1 MDLQKIGLFLKELR
15 KEKGLTQE
23 QLAEALNV
31 SRRTVSRWETGNN
44 MPDLDLMVEMADF
57 YQVDLRE
64 LMNGERKNEQMD
76 KEMKE
81 TVLQV
86 ADYSNEEKARLLRR
100 MHWLF
105 IAGLIGFVLFL
116 VITLAGLDKTAP
128 YEGIGSFGL
137 GIAFGMIILGVIF
150 TSRYAVRI
158 REFKQRLLY
167 KSKGR

>member
-1 MDLQKIGLFLKELR
+1 MDLQKIGMFLKELR

-23 QLAEALNV
+23 QLAETLNV
-31 SRRTVSRWETGNN
+31 SRRTISRWETGNN

-81 TVLQV
+81 TILQV
-86 ADYSNEEKARLLRR
+86 ADYSNEEKARMLRR

-105 IAGLIGFVLFL
+105 IAGLIGFVMFL
-116 VITLAGLDKTAP
+116 LITLMGLDKTTP
-128 YEGIGSFGL
+128 YEAIGSFGL

-150 TSRYAVRI
+150 TSRYAIRI
-158 REFKQRLLY
+158 REFKQRFLNRA
-167 KSKGR
+167 KGR